1 MIHLVG
7 DINILNV
14 GDIEPRDYSD
24 AIPGG
29 SDLEA
34 LKNEIRNLAASHQ
47 ASLFCS
53 THCRWFRSFNNSTWS
68 CGKIRLLLL
77 WPSLPLILLLAL
89 MSTEKHRFSPRHER
103 FLDAPLGRVQA
114 LIWEFISLISQRMP
128 CQSSVTSL
136 SGFFF
141 FFFFFARGWDLMR
154 LCHEQRKKKWRYS
167 YNYSDVA
174 LIFFFQIIQN
184 ASMLG
189 EKVASWVALW

>member
-1 MIHLVG
+1 MLIHLSFLKTVASPSAKSVWQMIHLVG

-114 LIWEFISLISQRMP
+114 LIWEFNLFHWYH
-128 CQSSVTSL
+128 
-136 SGFFF
+136 SGCHVR
-141 FFFFFARGWDLMR
+141 AR
-154 LCHEQRKKKWRYS
+154 
-167 YNYSDVA
+167 
-174 LIFFFQIIQN
+174 
-184 ASMLG
+184 
-189 EKVASWVALW
+189 